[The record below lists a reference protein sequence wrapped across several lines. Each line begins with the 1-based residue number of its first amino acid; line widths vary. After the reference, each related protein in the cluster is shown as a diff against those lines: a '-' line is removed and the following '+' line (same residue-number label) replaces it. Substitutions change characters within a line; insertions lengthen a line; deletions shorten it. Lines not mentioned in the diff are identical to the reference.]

1 MKIVGVR
8 NSGMSRSVLPET
20 SFTVMFVGASAST
33 CHSSAGRTAPGLL
46 PFTRCK
52 YRVNGTTEGT
62 MMNSK
67 PPLSM
72 PALKSARSASHRMS
86 RSLLLPR

>member
-33 CHSSAGRTAPGLL
+33 CHSSAGTTAPGSL

-52 YRVNGTTEGT
+52 
-62 MMNSK
+62 
-67 PPLSM
+67 
-72 PALKSARSASHRMS
+72 
-86 RSLLLPR
+86 